1 MSDIRVS
8 SSSWKVEQVQ
18 PELPVSDVENILSR
32 YNRQWYVGN
41 REMSRSRISIGS
53 RQFRELLLTEMH
65 MTEIR
70 GVRDERVLDSSD
82 DAYVGVTHVVSGD
95 VFVDSEQ
102 QCLNESNVQIWT
114 SRRPISFVAEERVS
128 FLNVLL
134 PEQCLQDRVPGFSG
148 TYAVVGTN
156 CPAGQLMASHLR
168 SISRAAKCHGRLD
181 DRCIAGA
188 TADIVANL
196 VRSSNLQARPDA
208 RRARLAEV
216 QEFVR
221 DNLKRSD
228 LRPGLIAREFGM
240 SLRSLH
246 NLFSGQDMTIMQH
259 VKQKR
264 LEAAAEDLRDP
275 ALDSLSVTEIGIE
288 WAFSDSAHFSNA
300 FKACYGESPSNYR
313 KAHRN
318 SLDA

>member
-1 MSDIRVS
+1 MSEIRAS

-18 PELPVSDVENILSR
+18 PELPVSDVETILSR
-32 YNRQWYVGN
+32 YNRQWHVGS
-41 REMSRSRISIGS
+41 RKTSRSRVSIGS

-65 MTEIR
+65 MAEIR

-82 DAYVGVTHVVSGD
+82 NAYVGVTHVVSGD
-95 VFVDSEQ
+95 VIVDSEQ

-114 SRRPISFVAEERVS
+114 SRRPVSFVTREPVA

-134 PEQCLQDRVPGFSG
+134 PEQCLQERVPGFSG

-168 SISRAAKCHGRLD
+168 SISRAAKCHGELD
-181 DRCIAGA
+181 DRCIVGA

-196 VRSSNLQARPDA
+196 VRSSNLHVRLDG
-208 RRARLAEV
+208 RRAMLVEV
-216 QEFVR
+216 KGFVR
-221 DNLKRSD
+221 DNLKRPD

-246 NLFSGQDMTIMQH
+246 NLFSGQDLTVMQY

-264 LEAAAEDLRDP
+264 LEAAAEDLVDP
-275 ALDSLSVTEIGIE
+275 ALDSLSVTEIGFE

-300 FKACYGESPSNYR
+300 FKAQFGESPSNYR
-313 KAHRN
+313 KKRLSILA
-318 SLDA
+318 A

>member
-1 MSDIRVS
+1 MSDMRVS
-8 SSSWKVEQVQ
+8 NSSWKVEQVQ

-32 YNRQWYVGN
+32 YNRQWHVGN
-41 REMSRSRISIGS
+41 SKTSRSRISIGS

-65 MTEIR
+65 MAEFR

-82 DAYVGVTHVVSGD
+82 NAYVGVTHVVSGD
-95 VFVDSEQ
+95 VIVDSEQ

-114 SRRPISFVAEERVS
+114 SRRPISFVAGERVS

-168 SISRAAKCHGRLD
+168 SISHAAKCHGKLD

-196 VRSSNLQARPDA
+196 VRSSNLQVRPDG

-216 QEFVR
+216 KAFVR

-228 LRPGLIAREFGM
+228 LRPDLIAGNFGM

-246 NLFSGQDMTIMQH
+246 NLFCGQDLTVMQY
-259 VKQKR
+259 VKRKR
-264 LEAAAEDLRDP
+264 LQAAAEDLTDP
-275 ALDSLSVTEIGIE
+275 ALDCLSVTEIGIE

-313 KAHRN
+313 KRRRN

>member
-1 MSDIRVS
+1 MSDIRVTN
-8 SSSWKVEQVQ
+8 SSWKVEQVQ

-32 YNRQWYVGN
+32 YNRQWHVGN

-65 MTEIR
+65 MAEIR

-82 DAYVGVTHVVSGD
+82 NAYVGVTHVVSGD

-114 SRRPISFVAEERVS
+114 SRRPISFVAGERVS

-134 PEQCLQDRVPGFSG
+134 PEQCLQDRVHGFVG

-156 CPAGQLMASHLR
+156 CPAGELMASHLR
-168 SISRAAKCHGRLD
+168 SIARAAKCHGRLD

-196 VRSSNLQARPDA
+196 VRSSNLQVRPDG

-246 NLFSGQDMTIMQH
+246 NLFSGQDQTVMQY
-259 VKQKR
+259 VKRKR
-264 LEAAAEDLRDP
+264 LESAAEDLSDP
-275 ALDSLSVTEIGIE
+275 ALDCLSVTEIGIE

-313 KAHRN
+313 QRRRN